1 MQPASRIYKAKLQSL
16 FFLSFFVF
24 LPETCFTSS
33 PDYHAALCWV
43 ILPNVSRLH
52 PTTRKKQQHYR
63 LIGGCRAPQ
72 GELLAAIILSFSPS
86 FCFSFSSC
94 MAAVWR
100 LIRAHADVSQSIF
113 SKKKKK
119 NILWITWFLFKNNET
134 TKKRNYPRQGERR
147 LNEFLQ
153 RRRTPG
159 HTPSTHT
166 IYTAVICSL
175 ITLHSWKMA
184 FSAVHTQHFFFLFV
198 GKFII
203 CLFCSR
209 AATLLS
215 VWLPSSSWASGVE
228 F

>member
-1 MQPASRIYKAKLQSL
+1 MRNNKDEEEFSGLIISERVIIPSLLFRQYLSWIIASNSALFILFINRWQMQPASRIYKAKLQSL
-16 FFLSFFVF
+16 FFSFFVF

-52 PTTRKKQQHYR
+52 PTTRKKQRHYR

-113 SKKKKK
+113 SKKKK
-119 NILWITWFLFKNNET
+119 TFYE
-134 TKKRNYPRQGERR
+134 
-147 LNEFLQ
+147 
-153 RRRTPG
+153 
-159 HTPSTHT
+159 
-166 IYTAVICSL
+166 
-175 ITLHSWKMA
+175 
-184 FSAVHTQHFFFLFV
+184 
-198 GKFII
+198 
-203 CLFCSR
+203 
-209 AATLLS
+209 
-215 VWLPSSSWASGVE
+215 
-228 F
+228 